1 MRVPVWALPV
11 REKHSG
17 EAVPQL
23 QKAFD
28 PRVEEAV
35 MADHVPVD
43 FEDAPR
49 SAMGWPGDLIQANG
63 GDRYVAYVGL
73 MDLSEKRRVAVVGT
87 DVAN

>member
-1 MRVPVWALPV
+1 
-11 REKHSG
+11 
-17 EAVPQL
+17 
-23 QKAFD
+23 
-28 PRVEEAV
+28 

-43 FEDAPR
+43 FEDAPP
-49 SAMGWPGDLIQANG
+49 AMGSPGDLIQANG